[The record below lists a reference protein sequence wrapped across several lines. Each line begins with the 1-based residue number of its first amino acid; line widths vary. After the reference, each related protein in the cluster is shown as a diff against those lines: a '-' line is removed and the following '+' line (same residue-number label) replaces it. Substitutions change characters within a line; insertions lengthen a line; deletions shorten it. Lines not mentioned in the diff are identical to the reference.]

1 MQFWVSQLIENT
13 LPTDTQGVARAII
26 AGDRY
31 GVTQET
37 AEQLRRS
44 NLAHL
49 LAISGLH
56 MGLLT
61 TVVFFGLRLVFV
73 MMPMGPIALR
83 AKALAALA
91 AICAC
96 AIYLVISGG
105 NVATQRAFVMIA
117 AFYGA
122 VILNRQIISFRALA
136 MAAMVILMFRP

>member
-1 MQFWVSQLIENT
+1 
-13 LPTDTQGVARAII
+13 
-26 AGDRY
+26 
-31 GVTQET
+31 
-37 AEQLRRS
+37 
-44 NLAHL
+44 
-49 LAISGLH
+49 

-91 AICAC
+91 AICAG